1 MGPDWSNA
9 EVSTYRFHWRI
20 ESIRSAI
27 DQPLLSVLLLILRI
41 QAFLSVT
48 EVDLAAVD
56 PCSHRWVGDIERI
69 AIAEEKCGAVSLFER
84 TKSITDADDL
94 GRSPRNRM
102 QCRIVRKPVSSGS
115 GRLMGQ
121 PSFMSGLIFGRDR
134 KRNSRLMKRRC
145 DDEWPIDRMVS
156 GGR

>member
-9 EVSTYRFHWRI
+9 EDSTCRFHCRI
-20 ESIRSAI
+20 EFAGSAI

-69 AIAEEKCGAVSLFER
+69 AIAKEKCGAVSLFER
-84 TKSITDADDL
+84 TESIADADDL

-102 QCRIVRKPVSSGS
+102 QRRIVRKPVSSGS